1 MIQLPTTETES
12 RWRRH
17 IHKQMRLLLTQTV
30 LSRIMPLIVLALSDP
45 PIHTIQI
52 PAQRTVNYSGIKRL
66 PKISVCGS
74 VSIVRLSLMPPSL
87 TLIKTE
93 KLMEAPYDRHTH
105 SRKPRRSLR

>member
-1 MIQLPTTETES
+1 MIQHPTIERQS

-17 IHKQMRLLLTQTV
+17 IHKQARLVLAQTV
-30 LSRIMPLIVLALSDP
+30 LSRIMPLIALALPDP

-52 PAQRTVNYSGIKRL
+52 PAQRTAPYFGIDRL
-66 PKISVCGS
+66 PEISVCGA

-93 KLMEAPYDRHTH
+93 KQMEAPYD
-105 SRKPRRSLR
+105 